1 MLRHHLLFRLLLTT
15 CLIGI
20 FASSLETQAQSPTK
34 NSLVNDLAVIKRIG
48 GEAAGYDAAIDA
60 AKRLSGQPSSAV
72 GEILASM
79 KNGSPLAKNWLRM
92 IAADVAD
99 NDSFPQDLL
108 RQFFADQSQDTEARH
123 AAFQMLVAND
133 SALKAKLL
141 DGAADDPS
149 LPVRYA
155 AVATI
160 LDKAAKSKDSGD
172 NDAAVQ
178 LFRLVVAQGRN
189 PDQLQTA
196 VKSLDA
202 LGEKVELADELGL
215 IRRWFVM
222 GTFDNTASANFETI
236 YAPELSYTKDGRL
249 PAEWLNAEAI
259 VVKPKGTVPAA
270 TTSLVIS
277 DDAMGVVNINPAF
290 NKAKDVI
297 AYCYAEFEVAQSVDA
312 VARLGCIT
320 ASKVWVNGKLAM
332 ANEVYH
338 SGTMVDQYLGDCK
351 LVPGVNS
358 VLIKVCQNAQTE
370 PWAQDWQFQFR
381 LTDRFGGAIKPAAI
395 VQPKP

>member
-1 MLRHHLLFRLLLTT
+1 MFGWWMTACMT
-15 CLIGI
+15 CVFVPGRVVE
-20 FASSLETQAQSPTK
+20 AQTPAKDSLAA
-34 NSLVNDLAVIKRIG
+34 DLAAIKQVGI
-48 GEAAGYDAAIDA
+48 EAAGYEAATSA
-60 AKRLSGQPSSAV
+60 AKRLSAQPASSA

-108 RQFFADQSQDTEARH
+108 LQFFADRSQDTEARH

-133 SALKAKLL
+133 SALKSKLL
-141 DGAADDPS
+141 AGAADDPS
-149 LPVRYA
+149 LPIRYA

-172 NDAAVQ
+172 NDAAIKS
-178 LFRLVVAQGRN
+178 FRLVVAQGRN
-189 PDQLQTA
+189 PNQLQTA
-196 VKSLDA
+196 AKALDG
-202 LGEKVELADELGL
+202 LGEKVEVADELGL
-215 IRRWFVM
+215 FRRWCVI
-222 GTFDNTASANFETI
+222 GTFDNTGSAKFETV
-236 YAPELSYTKDGRL
+236 YAPEQVCIKDGRL
-249 PAEWLNAEAI
+249 PAEWLNAEAV
-259 VVKPKGTVPAA
+259 VVKPTGDVPAA
-270 TTSLVIS
+270 TTSLVVS
-277 DDAMGVVNINPAF
+277 DDAVGIVNLNPAL
-290 NKAKDVI
+290 NKAKDAI
-297 AYCYAEFEVAQSVDA
+297 AYCYAEFEVPQSVDA

-338 SGTMVDQYLGDCK
+338 SGTMIDQYLGDCK
-351 LVPGVNS
+351 LLPGVNS

-381 LTDRFGGAIKPAAI
+381 FTDRFGGAIKPAAI